1 MRIKDLVVV
10 IVVYQLVVSL
20 CIVQAAFFVW
30 LTRKLVVLEGRVFFV
45 VVGAIFVGLLIFN
58 IRYVVPELKSD
69 ALGLPLD
76 AKKQPNAA
84 IYFDIFAGS
93 MLGTFFIMMFVERFF
108 LLEGA
113 LYSVVAA
120 WVFLIISVGFIIRT
134 KSLRAR

>member
-30 LTRKLVVLEGRVFFV
+30 LTKKLVVLEGWVFFV
-45 VVGAIFVGLLIFN
+45 VAGAIFVGLLIFN

-69 ALGLPLD
+69 VLGLPSG
-76 AKKQPNAA
+76 AKKKPNAA

-93 MLGTFFIMMFVERFF
+93 MLGSFFIMMFVDRFF
-108 LLEGA
+108 FLEST
-113 LYSVVAA
+113 LYSVVAIL
-120 WVFLIISVGFIIRT
+120 VFLILVVGFVIRV